1 MVPSPFTFT
10 YTWISLPSNIFTNSS
25 PGVEFSLIMYL
36 YIPALTA
43 SSVNPIFP
51 LSSVLSVY
59 LGHKSITETEYYLR
73 LVQDEA
79 KECQEQVKKY
89 TKKLYESKVIYSE

>member
-59 LGHKSITETEYYLR
+59 SVPYLV
-73 LVQDEA
+73 LII
-79 KECQEQVKKY
+79 VKFAPDK
-89 TKKLYESKVIYSE
+89 